1 MKLIKKIAAIMFA
14 FMMVVSMSC
23 NVKAEEGASPETTG
37 TLTINDVK
45 EKQTYKL
52 YKVLDLESFSGA
64 NYSYKVAEGWED
76 FFLTGE
82 GQNYIKINEN
92 NYAEWKTNE
101 DEATVRVFAQKALEY
116 ANLKKLKPTKTYTT
130 STGQTTITETGLAL
144 GYYLLD

>member
-82 GQNYIKINEN
+82 GQNYIKINETIMQSG
-92 NYAEWKTNE
+92 K
-101 DEATVRVFAQKALEY
+101 RMKMKQPFVFSH
-116 ANLKKLKPTKTYTT
+116 KKHLNML
-130 STGQTTITETGLAL
+130 I
-144 GYYLLD
+144 